1 MTQNI
6 LFIIVILIGAFYAKK
21 YDRKAQVE
29 IEKFNQTK
37 DKENSQTEK
46 LEYLKANVFL
56 GLKNMNDGF
65 DTESIYYFL
74 ESDFETVID
83 RVEKLEIGIMGI
95 EPWLNGEFYDV
106 KIAEDYGAT
115 PTESKWYRKAFDEF
129 KKDNQNLLYAASYKI
144 Q

>member
-21 YDRKAQVE
+21 YGRKAQVE
-29 IEKFNQTK
+29 IEKFNQK
-37 DKENSQTEK
+37 KEQEINQNENI
-46 LEYLKANVFL
+46 EYLKANVFF

-65 DTESIYYFL
+65 DSESIYYFL
-74 ESDFETVID
+74 ESDFEIVIN
-83 RVEKLEIGIMGI
+83 RVEKLGIGIMGI

-106 KIAEDYGAT
+106 KIDENYGAV

-144 Q
+144 